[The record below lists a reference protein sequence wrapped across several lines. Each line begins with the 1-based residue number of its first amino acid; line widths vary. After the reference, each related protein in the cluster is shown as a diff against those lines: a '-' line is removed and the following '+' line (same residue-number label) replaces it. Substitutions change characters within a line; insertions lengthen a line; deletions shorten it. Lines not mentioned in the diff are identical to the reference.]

1 MNYKYLKN
9 NRNLKAFFRDA
20 SSEEIKQILDRLEA
34 LYRDVLHNE
43 EELLQKKKERESFL
57 KNVLESLEGHNY
69 TVDDLAALAQSN
81 DSPKKRTM
89 KMRYCYEDLDGNECF
104 WSGQGK
110 IPVALKLVM
119 QRDGITDKKHYLLRD
134 DD

>member
-69 TVDDLAALAQSN
+69 TVDDLAA
-81 DSPKKRTM
+81 
-89 KMRYCYEDLDGNECF
+89 
-104 WSGQGK
+104 
-110 IPVALKLVM
+110 
-119 QRDGITDKKHYLLRD
+119 
-134 DD
+134 